1 MLHPLLAVPT
11 FLFGQGW
18 RGALFALLLLAGA
31 ATALAAFRNDP
42 LQRGV
47 RHTGFLLL
55 RLAATALW
63 WLQTATPGPGAPARW
78 TERANM
84 PPDSWTAALVH
95 TAALVIAVS
104 LALGLFTRLGALIG
118 TALVL
123 VLWATTP
130 GLGSDAGALLVLM
143 LAFALDPPGRSL
155 GLDAILL
162 RRRGQNRV
170 LPFNWRRARRQPA
183 P

>member
-1 MLHPLLAVPT
+1 MIAIPS

-18 RGALFALLLLAGA
+18 HAALFVLLLLASA
-31 ATALAAFRNDP
+31 ATALAAWRHDP

-47 RHTGFLLL
+47 RHAGFFVL
-55 RLAATALW
+55 RVGATVLW
-63 WLQTATPGPGAPARW
+63 WLQTATPGPGAPPRW
-78 TERANM
+78 TERAGM
-84 PPDSWTAALVH
+84 VPGTWDAGLVH
-95 TAALVIAVS
+95 ATAFGIAVS
-104 LALGLFTRLGALIG
+104 LALGLFTRLGALLG
-118 TALVL
+118 TGLVL
-123 VLWATTP
+123 LLWAATP

-170 LPFNWRRARRQPA
+170 LPFNWRRARRRPVA
-183 P
+183 